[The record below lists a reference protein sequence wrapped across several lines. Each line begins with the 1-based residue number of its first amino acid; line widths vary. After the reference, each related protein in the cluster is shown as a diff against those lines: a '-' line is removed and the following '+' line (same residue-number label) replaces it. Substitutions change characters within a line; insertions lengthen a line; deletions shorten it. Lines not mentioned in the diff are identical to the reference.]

1 MRTSLRRKGAIAT
14 ILGMLAAMLAVL
26 LPASPAAAAVQ
37 TNACSNT
44 ASPNNTQLNVDTT
57 GTAPASVAPGQQFT
71 LSGISQT
78 LFLPGALFIAGYNL
92 GLLPPGLNNVPGD
105 IKTTIAGTNTVEG
118 TQTTP
123 VTPVGV
129 VFTITDPDGIRGSG
143 DETATDAQVTVNYPN
158 QTWTAGAS
166 GQIAFREATIPLA
179 VDQGGIVIHATV
191 GGIITVGFRCSPG
204 TVTPPD
210 PGTIALIDPAAAF
223 FTTQIVV
230 PPTAPVANN
239 DSASV
244 GANQATSINVVA
256 NDTDANGNLNPA
268 SVTIVTPPTAGTASP
283 NPDGTVTYTN
293 TAAANS
299 DSFTY
304 TVADTGTPPL
314 VSNAATVNIAVLSGQ
329 CDATAAACS
338 LSQTIQSQVIGAS
351 MTLDQAGALVSL
363 NPITLNGQ
371 PQTTTGALNGLTV
384 TNARGTD
391 AGWSLTGE
399 MVGDFS
405 DGTGDGV
412 CPASD
417 PSTWDNHCVPG
428 DNLGWTPSAHVA
440 HTQIPGDVAA
450 VTAGSAVSPFS
461 PGLGGA
467 QALCTS
473 AATHSGGTFA
483 CGGGV
488 ALAIP
493 ASAAAGTYAGTL
505 QLTLL

>member
-14 ILGMLAAMLAVL
+14 ILAMLAAMLAVL

-37 TNACSNT
+37 SNACQNT
-44 ASPNNTQLNVDTT
+44 ASPDATQLDVDTT
-57 GTAPASVAPGQQFT
+57 GTAPGSVAPGQQFT

-92 GLLPPGLNNVPGD
+92 GLLPAGLNQVPGD
-105 IKTTIAGTNTVEG
+105 IKTTIEGTNTVEG

-123 VTPVGV
+123 VTSVFV
-129 VFTITDPDGIRGSG
+129 TFTITDPDGVRGSG
-143 DETATDAQVTVNYPN
+143 DETATDAQVTVNYPD
-158 QTWTAGAS
+158 QTWTAGPN
-166 GQIAFREATIPLA
+166 GQIQFREDTIPLA

-191 GGIITVGFRCSPG
+191 GGILTVGFRCSPG
-204 TVTPPD
+204 TVD
-210 PGTIALIDPAAAF
+210 PVSGAITLQDPAASFA
-223 FTTQIVV
+223 TTQIVV
-230 PPTAPVANN
+230 PDAAPVANA

-244 GANQATSINVVA
+244 GAGQSTSINVVA
-256 NDTDANGNLNPA
+256 NDTDVNGNLDP
-268 SVTIVTPPTAGTASP
+268 STVTIVTPPTAGTASP

-293 TAAANS
+293 TNNLATS

-304 TVADTGTPPL
+304 TVADTTNL
-314 VSNAATVNIAVLSGQ
+314 VSNAATVTVSILGDT
-329 CDATAAACS
+329 CDATGGACS
-338 LSQTIQSQVIGAS
+338 LDQVIQSQVIGAQ
-351 MTLDQAGALVSL
+351 MTLEQAGALVSL

-399 MVGDFS
+399 MTGDFS

-417 PSTWDNHCVPG
+417 PSTWDNHCIPG
-428 DNLGWTPSAHVA
+428 DNLGWTPSASVA
-440 HTQIPGDVAA
+440 HEQIPGDVAA
-450 VTAGSAVSPFS
+450 VSAGSPVDPYS

-467 QALCTS
+467 QALCFS
-473 AATHSGGTFA
+473 LATHSGGTFS

-493 ASAAAGTYAGTL
+493 ASAAAGLYAGTL
-505 QLTLL
+505 TLTLV